1 MTLQGQNRGQ
11 IEVHRGIK
19 VPTMLL
25 CAPELEHAQ
34 GSVGGDTQTQE
45 ELVVSSKNGQEKPS
59 AGIKWGPG
67 TIPDAIQEANSAGKM
82 VFILLH
88 GTYVMIC
95 VLISKL
101 KTGHFLPLSSYF

>member
-1 MTLQGQNRGQ
+1 MTLGGQNRGQ

-19 VPTMLL
+19 APTMLL

-34 GSVGGDTQTQE
+34 GSVGGSDTQTQE
-45 ELVVSSKNGQEKPS
+45 ELVASSKNGQEKPS

-67 TIPDAIQEANSAGKM
+67 TIPDAIQEAKAAGKM

-88 GTYVMIC
+88 GT
-95 VLISKL
+95 
-101 KTGHFLPLSSYF
+101 

>member
-1 MTLQGQNRGQ
+1 
-11 IEVHRGIK
+11 
-19 VPTMLL
+19 MLL

-34 GSVGGDTQTQE
+34 GSVGESDTQTQE
-45 ELVVSSKNGQEKPS
+45 ELVASSKNGQEKPS

-88 GTYVMIC
+88 GT
-95 VLISKL
+95 
-101 KTGHFLPLSSYF
+101 